1 MKQLAYCLIC
11 SALGVLH
18 AGAGD
23 CDLVVIGP
31 IRTVSKAMPLAEG
44 MAVKDGRVACI
55 GKAGEA
61 RKRLSPGGTLIELSP
76 GQSVLPGIVD
86 SHIHMLDAGMKRR
99 LCMMEEPSSREQV
112 FQTVAEFAKKNP
124 DSEWITGYGW
134 PPSLFADGNP
144 HKKDLDAIVP
154 DRPVFLFADDGH
166 SAWLNSKG
174 LATLGIT
181 KDIDDPPLGRIERD
195 PKTGEPTGVLREN
208 AAFQAED
215 RLPQPTDQ
223 FMLDSLKKVQS
234 YLHGLGITMIQDAYT
249 SPRFLEIYSRA
260 AHSGDLTMKVVAAH
274 VTNPALP
281 ASQVDALIKLR
292 DKYTYGH
299 LRANSAKILMD
310 GIVEAKTAAVIEP
323 YVGTNDHG
331 ILNWQAAEFAAM
343 ARRLDKEGFQ
353 IHIHAVGDKAVRAG
367 LDGLEAARK
376 ANGPSGN
383 RHQMA
388 HLEMVDPE
396 DMPRFQALDV
406 TANFQP
412 YWLYED
418 VWLENNTLPYIGPER
433 AKRLYQIKTLTDGGA
448 RLALGSD
455 WPISSPDPFLGMM
468 VAATHKN
475 PKKPEY
481 PVWEP
486 EERVPMDTLLEAY
499 TLGGAWINRSD
510 EDTGSLEL
518 GKAADFIIIDRDIL
532 AIPLDKVGATQGRNS
547 HLGVGP
553 TMISKLLGWV
563 GGFLPW
569 AVCGSFPIGAIAE
582 RKLSET

>member
-1 MKQLAYCLIC
+1 MKHLAYCLIY

-23 CDLVVIGP
+23 CDLVVIGQ

-44 MAVKDGRVACI
+44 MAVKDGRIAYI
-55 GKAGEA
+55 GAAGEA
-61 RKRLSPGGTLIELSP
+61 RNRLSPAGTLIELAP

-86 SHIHMLDAGMKRR
+86 AHIHMLDAGMKRR
-99 LCMMEEPSSREQV
+99 SCMMEEPSSREQV
-112 FQTVAEFAKKNP
+112 LQTVADFAKKNP
-124 DSEWITGYGW
+124 DFEWITGYGW
-134 PPSLFADGNP
+134 PPSLFPDGNP

-181 KDIDDPPLGRIERD
+181 KESADPPLGRIERD
-195 PKTGEPTGVLREN
+195 PQTGEPTGVLREE

-215 RLPQPTDQ
+215 RLPQPTDE
-223 FMLDSLKKVQS
+223 FMLDSLKEVQK

-260 AHSGDLTMKVVAAH
+260 ARSGDLTMKVVAAH
-274 VTNPALP
+274 VTNPAPP
-281 ASQVDALIKLR
+281 ASQVDALIELR
-292 DKYTYGH
+292 DKYAYGH
-299 LRANSAKILMD
+299 LRADSAKILMD
-310 GIVEAKTAAVIEP
+310 GIIEAKTAAVIEP
-323 YVGTNDHG
+323 YVDTNDHG

-343 ARRLDKEGFQ
+343 AQRLDKEGFQ
-353 IHIHAVGDKAVRAG
+353 IHIHAVGDRAVRAG

-376 ANGPSGN
+376 ANGLSNN

-388 HLEMVDPE
+388 HLEMVDP
-396 DMPRFQALDV
+396 DDIPRFQELEV

-418 VWLENNTLPYIGPER
+418 VWLEKNTVPYIGPER

-455 WPISSPDPFLGMM
+455 WPISAADPFLGMM

-486 EERVPMDTLLEAY
+486 EERMPMETLLEAY

-510 EDTGSLEL
+510 EDTGSLEQN
-518 GKAADFIIIDRDIL
+518 KAADFIIIDRDIL
-532 AIPLDKVGATQGRNS
+532 AIPPDKVGGTQVLSTYVDGKCVYQRPPDAAAKPAFS
-547 HLGVGP
+547 SAG
-553 TMISKLLGWV
+553 SR
-563 GGFLPW
+563 GFS
-569 AVCGSFPIGAIAE
+569 AHAANN
-582 RKLSET
+582 R